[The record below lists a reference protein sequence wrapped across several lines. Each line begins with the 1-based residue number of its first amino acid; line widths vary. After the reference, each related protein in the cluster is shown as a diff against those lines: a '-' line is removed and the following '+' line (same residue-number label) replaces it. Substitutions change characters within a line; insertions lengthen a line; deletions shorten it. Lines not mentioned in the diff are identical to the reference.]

1 MKNTNQMEIE
11 NTNQIEIEI
20 ENTNQMEIE
29 TENTNQLEI
38 ENTNQMEM
46 EIENNNQMEVT
57 MSTNQKNN
65 FSISELNYIRET
77 IEKMN
82 KFNQIE
88 ILRILNKHE
97 KSITINENK
106 NGIYI
111 NLSDISKCILDELL
125 LYIKYVNTQELSLHN
140 IEKQK
145 ETFKNTYFTK
155 DNKDMVKIINNELT
169 KLK

>member
-29 TENTNQLEI
+29 TENTNQMEI
-38 ENTNQMEM
+38 ET
-46 EIENNNQMEVT
+46 ENNNQMEVT